1 MLCKYVLTV
10 NGVPYDISKSCIKNW
25 DDIKYTLKRTE
36 LAGVVRTFT
45 SKFEF
50 IELAY
55 DLLLSEYLKKEL
67 KSDASITVYS
77 LDNNHEYSHELFN
90 CQLDYSTLSYDSYS
104 LSINSI
110 DDSLD
115 SLLKAKKS
123 TQYEIPVAEIK
134 SDKSLYYDRI
144 LIFNSVK
151 FNVYDKDYGSHD
163 QVPAEGNEVVI
174 SYNGTET
181 DSNIKL
187 PLIDGDKSEMYNSSN
202 ITLLDNMLPENY
214 GAIMKFNASMEVEIT
229 VDFHVKRSSNSAF
242 SLNAVII
249 EGSLQHNFS
258 IFYSGNGYEFD
269 VKKTFKIPSYYAA
282 GGNMLAITFTRDP
295 YRTSF
300 LKISNFKEFSVKYS
314 SVDKPVSVDVITP
327 INLLKGLVKN
337 INEENRNIT
346 CEIASNVDKR
356 LDMCL
361 IVAAES
367 LRGIIDAKIYTS
379 YKKFQEWMEVEFG
392 FVPQIDGNILR
403 FIHRDSLFKKNIV
416 RDLGRNHSEFK
427 YSVDESKI
435 YSSVSVGYEK
445 QDYDNINGRDEF
457 RFTAEYTSGI
467 NIVSNKLE
475 LISPYRADVY
485 GIEFL
490 VQERGKD
497 TTDNAS
503 DNDVFFV
510 GAKYDSTKDKFILVR
525 DGYLV
530 DGVLNSTMMFNAM
543 YWQKAMLHA
552 NRNFLG
558 IFTNRLKF
566 ACADGNSDVSVNS
579 VSLKDDYVINGRLVT
594 CGCVNVETSDY
605 EILEDNDGII
615 TLEDN
620 GLLYSCYLQNI
631 DVCIGR
637 IDGSKYKLNVKS
649 ISKK

>member
-1 MLCKYVLTV
+1 MLCKYVLTIDSIS
-10 NGVPYDISKSCIKNW
+10 YDIPNSCIKNW
-25 DDIKYTLKRTE
+25 DEIKFSLKRTE
-36 LAGVVRTFT
+36 LAGIARTFT

-50 IELAY
+50 IESAY
-55 DLLLSEYLKKEL
+55 DLLLGEYLKNEFNA
-67 KSDASITVYS
+67 DVSIAVYN

-90 CQLDYSTLSYDSYS
+90 CRLDFSTLSYDSYV

-110 DDSLD
+110 DDSID
-115 SLLKAKKS
+115 SLLKAKKN
-123 TQYEIPVAEIK
+123 TQYEIPVVDIK

-144 LIFNSVK
+144 LIFNSIK
-151 FNVYDKDYGSHD
+151 FYVYDKDYGSFE
-163 QVPAEGNEVVI
+163 QVSPEGDEVVI
-174 SYNGTET
+174 SYNGTQGGGG
-181 DSNIKL
+181 IKL
-187 PLIDGDKSEMYNSSN
+187 PLIDGDKSEVYNSTN

-229 VDFHVKRSSNSAF
+229 MDFHVKRSSNGVF
-242 SLNAVII
+242 SINAVII
-249 EGSLQHNFS
+249 EGSMQHTLS
-258 IFYSGNGYEFD
+258 AFYRGNGYEFD
-269 VKKTFKIPSYYAA
+269 VKKTFKIPRNYSVS
-282 GGNMLAITFTRDP
+282 GNMLAITFTRDP
-295 YRTSF
+295 YRTSY
-300 LKISNFKEFSVKYS
+300 LKISKFKEFSVKYS

-327 INLLKGLVKN
+327 INLLTGLVKN
-337 INEENRNIT
+337 INEENKNIS
-346 CEIASNVDKR
+346 CEIVSNVDER
-356 LDMCL
+356 LDMSL

-367 LRGIIDAKIYTS
+367 LRGLPDAKIYTS
-379 YKKFQEWMEVEFG
+379 YKKFVEWMEVEFG
-392 FVPQIDGNILR
+392 FVQQIEGNILR
-403 FIHRDSLFKKNIV
+403 FIHRDSLFKKHIV
-416 RDLGRNHSEFK
+416 RDLGSNHSGFK
-427 YSVDESKI
+427 FSVDESKI

-457 RFTAEYTSGI
+457 RFMAEYTSGV
-467 NIVSNKLE
+467 NITSNKLE

-497 TTDNAS
+497 TTDNES

-510 GAKYDSTKDKFILVR
+510 GAKYNASKDQYVLIR

-530 DGVLNSTMMFNAM
+530 EGVLNSTMMFNAM
-543 YWQKAMLHA
+543 YWQRAMLEA

-558 IFTNRLKF
+558 IFTKRLKF
-566 ACADGNSDVSVNS
+566 ACSDGNSEVSVNS
-579 VSLKDDYVINGRLVT
+579 VSLKDDFVINERLVT
-594 CGCVNVETSDY
+594 CGCIDVETPDY

-620 GLLYSCYLQNI
+620 GLVYSCYLQNN